1 MTEEVISGKSVS
13 GASRERAGDKP
24 IPTLLSE
31 ISMEMDMRI
40 EVGDPELERVLGG
53 GVVPG
58 SVILMAGEPG
68 AGKSTL
74 LLQMAANP
82 GLRMLYV
89 SGEES
94 ATQIKMR
101 AHRLGIK
108 GEQCHILA
116 ETDLT
121 RVIDAIMDIQAGIV
135 IIDSIQTI
143 YSPDLESVPGS
154 VSQIREC
161 SYRLQQ
167 LSKQTGITIIL
178 VGHITKE
185 GDIAGPKLME
195 HIVDVVLHLEGDR
208 QYNFRLLRCVKNRF
222 GSTREIGIYEMKG
235 MGLVPVENPSEWLIP
250 ADHNHRASGSC
261 ISLVC
266 EGFRPFLIETQA
278 LVSTAVY
285 GTAQR
290 STSGYDVRRLHL
302 MLAVLEKRCGFF
314 FGNQDVFLNVAG
326 GLKVTEP
333 AIDLALAVALVSSLQ
348 DIPVPRDICFA
359 GEVGLSGEIRPVQQ
373 LDKRIAEATRL
384 GYKKIYIPASGQL
397 DIPKS
402 NTTVVQVNVLRDL
415 FEMVFG

>member
-1 MTEEVISGKSVS
+1 
-13 GASRERAGDKP
+13 
-24 IPTLLSE
+24 
-31 ISMEMDMRI
+31 
-40 EVGDPELERVLGG
+40 
-53 GVVPG
+53 
-58 SVILMAGEPG
+58 
-68 AGKSTL
+68 
-74 LLQMAANP
+74 
-82 GLRMLYV
+82 
-89 SGEES
+89 
-94 ATQIKMR
+94 MR

-108 GEQCHILA
+108 GENCHILA
-116 ETDLT
+116 ETDLYK
-121 RVIDAIMDIQAGIV
+121 VITAITEIQAGIV

-143 YSPDLESVPGS
+143 YSPEMESVPGS

-195 HIVDVVLHLEGDR
+195 HIVDVVLQLEGDR

-250 ADHNHRASGSC
+250 ADHNHQASGSC
-261 ISLVC
+261 IALVC

-290 STSGYDVRRLHL
+290 STSGYDIRRLHL

-314 FGNQDVFLNVAG
+314 FGNQDVFVNIAG
-326 GLKVTEP
+326 GLKVSEP

-359 GEVGLSGEIRPVQQ
+359 GEVGLSGEIRPIQQ

-384 GYKKIYIPASGQL
+384 GYKKIYIPASTNV
-397 DIPKS
+397 DIPS
-402 NTTVVQVNVLRDL
+402 SATTVVQVRLLREM
-415 FEMVFG
+415 FELVFG